1 MSIFTLKSLTKK
13 NRIEMN
19 ENEPKQLNSQ
29 RSTKLVW
36 LQRLFRWGIGGLFI
50 TVGIIYFKDGGWP
63 AVIFGTVILIT
74 GFLRPRRCLNEE

>member
-1 MSIFTLKSLTKK
+1 
-13 NRIEMN
+13 MN

-29 RSTKLVW
+29 SSIKLVW